1 MPPFKAE
8 FRRTLERDARQRLE
22 ELLPL
27 AARAEC
33 NTSVILA
40 EGKASR
46 EVLRAATAHEA
57 DLFDVVASAKE
68 Q

>member
-40 EGKASR
+40 DGKASQGP
-46 EVLRAATAHEA
+46 
-57 DLFDVVASAKE
+57 SARRPLMRPISSTS
-68 Q
+68 